1 MKTEEAKKNIQETLS
16 KLESF
21 NRDSDPVFSSLL
33 QVLSSLIIMII
44 SAFETLQTSFN
55 QLQTSFN
62 QLQTSFNQLQKNH
75 SELNKSFKELSFI
88 YFQFLNLELCNS
100 NSEDLHLFRG

>member
-33 QVLSSLIIMII
+33 QVLSSLITII
-44 SAFETLQTSFN
+44 DLIIHMKIAYFS
-55 QLQTSFN
+55 
-62 QLQTSFNQLQKNH
+62 KNCTI
-75 SELNKSFKELSFI
+75 SLL
-88 YFQFLNLELCNS
+88 
-100 NSEDLHLFRG
+100 

>member
-33 QVLSSLIIMII
+33 QVLSSLIIVII

-55 QLQTSFN
+55 HRAMREITRDGDSRRLGQVAHGSI
-62 QLQTSFNQLQKNH
+62 
-75 SELNKSFKELSFI
+75 KSRR
-88 YFQFLNLELCNS
+88 LEKKKLLAAIVNG
-100 NSEDLHLFRG
+100 LFSV

>member
-33 QVLSSLIIMII
+33 QVLSSLIIVII

-62 QLQTSFNQLQKNH
+62 QYIVTKMDNESINFAIDVANSVL
-75 SELNKSFKELSFI
+75 
-88 YFQFLNLELCNS
+88 FQIVA
-100 NSEDLHLFRG
+100 DK